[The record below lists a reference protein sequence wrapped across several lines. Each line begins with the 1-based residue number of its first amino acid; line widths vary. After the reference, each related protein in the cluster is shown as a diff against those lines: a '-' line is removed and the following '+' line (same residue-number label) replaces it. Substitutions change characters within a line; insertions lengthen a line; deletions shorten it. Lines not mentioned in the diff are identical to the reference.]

1 MHCTVTEQ
9 ALGAPTR
16 SPGRSCSHVEV
27 VLGGFAVHLVVDE
40 EVDLVVPNPLK
51 RASVLTATILPTCTM
66 RVGVLTTV
74 L

>member
-1 MHCTVTEQ
+1 
-9 ALGAPTR
+9 
-16 SPGRSCSHVEV
+16 V